1 MCMSLSVT
9 GCTPGLQA
17 VKAMRFAP
25 STQHKPSLENADT
38 ARERVKL
45 EEEAAKAAAE
55 DDDEF

>member
-1 MCMSLSVT
+1 
-9 GCTPGLQA
+9 
-17 VKAMRFAP
+17 MRFEPNTQQKAP
-25 STQHKPSLENADT
+25 LENADT

>member
-1 MCMSLSVT
+1 MPSL
-9 GCTPGLQA
+9 PQA
-17 VKAMRFAP
+17 VKAMRYEP
-25 STQHKPSLENADT
+25 SADHKPALENADT